1 MTTSDR
7 EFEMTDANVTDKAW
21 ERIRQTL
28 EREPASAAWEALER
42 RAMEAGQEGLRAE
55 QAVHPAPAE
64 ELVKA
69 DAAGEMPRD
78 LRIQADSRLA
88 SGEAAA
94 VSGPAAVMKK
104 EEAPAA
110 ARRVRNGRMRRWTA
124 AAVVAATV
132 LAVTVTPAGSKAL
145 ASILGTF
152 RMEKVTE
159 VNQAD
164 MEQLFNSVFQS
175 GVTDEQINRYGEF
188 RVKTGTQSGGYSRDQ
203 AEALTGVKLLP
214 ESQANDGDTFYVSA
228 DSEISLKLNVKEI
241 NKTMRQLGATKLFP
255 SSVDGKEVTLVT
267 EPAVN
272 YMVKLNGIDEGVQ
285 ISQMKAPKVK
295 VDPSVDVQDALDTV
309 LQFPLL
315 PEALRNSL
323 SAGNLLENGELP
335 LPVMTEGQ
343 STRLEIDGV
352 PVILTEN
359 SYGDHY
365 HSWNAIWVKDGI
377 MTTAT
382 VSNGSGGQAEQIGQA
397 FRDKLGELVEP

>member
-7 EFEMTDANVTDKAW
+7 EYEMTDANVTDKAW
-21 ERIRQTL
+21 ERIRKTL
-28 EREPASAAWEALER
+28 EQEPASAAWEALER
-42 RAMEAGQEGLRAE
+42 RTMEAGQEGLRADH
-55 QAVHPAPAE
+55 AVHPAPAE

-69 DAAGEMPRD
+69 AAGDAARAVQP
-78 LRIQADSRLA
+78 QPDSTPA

-104 EEAPAA
+104 AEAPAA
-110 ARRVRNGRMRRWTA
+110 ARRVRNGRLRRWTA

-132 LAVTVTPAGSKAL
+132 LAVTVTPGGSKAL

-152 RMEKVTE
+152 RMETVTE
-159 VNQAD
+159 VNEAD

-175 GVTDEQINRYGEF
+175 GITEEQINRYGEF
-188 RVKTGTQSGGYSRDQ
+188 HVKTGTQSGGHSRDQ
-203 AEALTGVKLLP
+203 AEALTGVQLLP
-214 ESQANDGDTFYVSA
+214 GSQTGDGDTFYVSA

-241 NKTMRQLGATKLFP
+241 NKTMKQLGAEKLFP

-272 YMVKLNGIDEGVQ
+272 YMLKLDGIDEGVQ

-315 PEALRNSL
+315 PEALRSSL
-323 SAGNLLENGELP
+323 SAGTLLENGELP
-335 LPVMTEGQ
+335 LPVVTQGQ

-359 SYGDHY
+359 SYGDNY
-365 HSWNAIWVKDGI
+365 HAWNAIWVKDGI
-377 MTTAT
+377 MTTAS
-382 VSNGSGGQAEQIGQA
+382 VSNGSGGQTEQIGQA
-397 FRDKLGELVEP
+397 FRDHLGELIEP